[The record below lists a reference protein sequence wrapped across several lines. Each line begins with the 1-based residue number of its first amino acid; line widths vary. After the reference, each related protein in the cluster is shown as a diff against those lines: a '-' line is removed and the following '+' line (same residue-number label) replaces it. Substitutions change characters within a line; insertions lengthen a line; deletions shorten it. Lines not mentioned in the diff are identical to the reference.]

1 MSTKLRLLPL
11 MLLLFSVSAG
21 AVPILD
27 GDLDGTPDTLDN
39 CAGVA
44 NADQRDTDG
53 DGSGNMCDPDL
64 NNDGFINFI
73 DLGQLKSVF
82 FTNNAD
88 ADLNGDGFV
97 NFVDLGIMKS
107 MFFGTP
113 GGPAAGPSV
122 VASVPEPRTLALV
135 GLGLIMMSL
144 LRGRTVALRQRR

>member
-1 MSTKLRLLPL
+1 MSTKLRLIPL
-11 MLLLFSVSAG
+11 MLLLLASSAH
-21 AVPILD
+21 AVPVLD
-27 GDLDGTPDTLDN
+27 GDLDGTPDNIDN

-64 NNDGFINFI
+64 NNDGFVNFI

-82 FTNNAD
+82 FTDNAN

-107 MFFGTP
+107 MFFGAP
-113 GGPAAGPSV
+113 GGPSTGQSV
-122 VASVPEPRTLALV
+122 VASVPEPRTLALA
-135 GLGLIMMSL
+135 GLGLIMMSV
-144 LRGRTVALRQRR
+144 LRRRKGALPQRQ